1 MCEEKDKE
9 KEPNPEPTGGAGK
22 PPKDPV

>member
-9 KEPNPEPTGGAGK
+9 KEPTPEPTGGASK